1 MNRLNPTDSE
11 LNDLGM
17 TLYWRFTADAIEA
30 TPNAP
35 GVFAFFSSDGR
46 HLLLGSAAKSL
57 QVVLSSH
64 WKGLEGRQTCGAA
77 YVSWELHANPMT
89 LEAELAKRYIKKY
102 GRVPRRRV
110 G

>member
-11 LNDLGM
+11 FNDLGM
-17 TLYWRFTADAIEA
+17 RPYWRFTDVAIEA

-35 GVFAFFSSDGR
+35 GVFAFFSGDGR

-57 QVVLSSH
+57 QVVLRSH

-77 YVSWELHANPMT
+77 YVSWELHANPMK
-89 LEAELAKRYIKKY
+89 LEAELAERYIKKY